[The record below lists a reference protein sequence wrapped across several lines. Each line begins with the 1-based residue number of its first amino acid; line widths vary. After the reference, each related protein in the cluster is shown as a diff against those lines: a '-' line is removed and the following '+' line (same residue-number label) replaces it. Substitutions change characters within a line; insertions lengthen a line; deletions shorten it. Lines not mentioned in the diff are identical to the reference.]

1 MEQYFAT
8 HRDRHLEELK
18 AFLAFPS
25 ISAISAHNADVRACA
40 EWLKEACLQAGLT
53 KAAIMETGG
62 HPVVYAERIEDPSL
76 PTALIY
82 GHYDVQPV
90 DPLNLWENPPF
101 EAVIKD
107 GKIWARGASDDKGQ
121 VFMHLKAIEALLQVE
136 GKLPV
141 NLKLLIEGEE
151 ESGSENLERFVASH
165 TDLLKADIVVIS
177 DTALYAPGVPS
188 LTYALRGLQALE
200 IKLTGAK
207 GDLHSGVYGGAA
219 PNAAQALSRLLATLH
234 TPEGGVAVPGFY
246 DGVRPLSTEER
257 ENFASLRFD
266 ETELKQEL
274 KVDSLPG
281 EPGFSALERMWAR
294 PTLEINGIFG
304 GFQGE
309 GTKTVIP
316 CEAGAKI
323 TCRLVPDQDPKQ
335 VFAAIEAH
343 LRANLPPGVELKVIN
358 QGGTPAAITP
368 IDHPA
373 IRAAMKALS
382 EGYGTEAKF
391 IRSGGSIP
399 IVGLFQRTM
408 GLSSVLMG
416 FGLETEQFHA
426 PNEHFHL
433 ENFDLGL
440 RVLYRYWHE
449 LAAALK
455 QQSE

>member
-1 MEQYFAT
+1 MKADAYFQT
-8 HRDRHLEELK
+8 HRNRHLQELTT
-18 AFLAFPS
+18 FLTFPS
-25 ISAISAHNADVRACA
+25 ISALSAHAQDLRNCA
-40 EWLKEACLQAGLT
+40 AWLKDECLRIGLT
-53 KAAIMETGG
+53 RAEVMETGG
-62 HPVVYAERIEDPSL
+62 HPLVYAERIEDPSL

-90 DPLNLWENPPF
+90 DPLNLWESPPF
-101 EAVIKD
+101 EPVIKE

-121 VFMHLKAIEALLQVE
+121 VFMHLKAIEALLQLE

-151 ESGSENLERFVASH
+151 ESGSENLERFVAAH
-165 TDLLKADIVVIS
+165 TDLLQADIVVIS

-188 LTYALRGLQALE
+188 LTYALRGLAAME
-200 IKLTGAK
+200 IRLSGAK

-219 PNAAQALSRLLATLH
+219 PNAAQALARLLATLH
-234 TPEGGVAVPGFY
+234 TPEGGVAVKGFY
-246 DGVRPLSTEER
+246 DGVRPLSPEER

-266 ETELKQEL
+266 EAELQREL
-274 KVDSLPG
+274 KVGALPG
-281 EPGFSALERMWAR
+281 EPGYSALERMWAR
-294 PTLEINGIFG
+294 PTLEINGIWG

-323 TCRLVPDQDPKQ
+323 TCRLVPDQDPNQ
-335 VFAAIEAH
+335 VLDAIEAH
-343 LRANLPPGVELKVIN
+343 LQAHLPPGTQLQVTR
-358 QGGTPAAITP
+358 QGGTPASITP

-373 IRAAMKALS
+373 IRAAMAALS

-433 ENFDLGL
+433 ENFDKGL
-440 RVLYRYWHE
+440 RVLYSYWHK
-449 LAAALK
+449 LAAAMK
-455 QQSE
+455 